1 MMLERSLPKPLYVQ
15 LEEIIREKID
25 SKEWTPLNSIPSEN
39 ELSRIYGLSRMTVR
53 SVITQ
58 LVNEGLLYR
67 VPGKGTFVSEPKIT
81 TQSLSY
87 IGIREQLE
95 KMGYEI
101 STKVISMEKSEA
113 SRQIADILSLK
124 YKEEVYV
131 LQRVRFLKGEP
142 LSLHISYIPVGL
154 CSDLETK
161 NLEDEQLCVIL
172 KNDYG
177 LARGRVEETLESYP
191 AAASEAR
198 LLNVKP
204 GYPLLLL
211 QDIIFSRNGSP
222 FEYSKVMFRGD
233 KIKLKFEFEQ

>member
-131 LQRVRFLKGEP
+131 LQRVRVLKGEP

-191 AAASEAR
+191 ATASEAR